1 MLPEDDFDG
10 ETEPLDLLDAQK
22 TRSVLSTNKLKRK
35 NDDSDDDL
43 EIDLDGRFIVPD
55 ENMMKK
61 KKASSKGNNDVDMQ
75 STRSGKSNNGK
86 MKLNG
91 QGSKKRKTETGWA
104 YTGEE
109 YTNKKGNGKGD
120 VKREG
125 KLDPYAYWPLDPK
138 MMNRRSGKKAA
149 ARKGLTSITQMT
161 RKMKGLS
168 ASEALNFK
176 GKSMKGKNKVHKG
189 KSKKK

>member
-61 KKASSKGNNDVDMQ
+61 KRASKGKDDVDMQ
-75 STRSGKSNNGK
+75 STRSGKSNGK
-86 MKLNG
+86 MKSNR
-91 QGSKKRKTETGWA
+91 QGSKKRKIETGWA

-120 VKREG
+120 MKREG

-149 ARKGLTSITQMT
+149 ARKGLMSITQMT

-168 ASEALNFK
+168 ASEALNIK
-176 GKSMKGKNKVHKG
+176 GKSMKGKRKVHKG

>member
-61 KKASSKGNNDVDMQ
+61 KRASKGKDDVDMQ
-75 STRSGKSNNGK
+75 STRSGKSNGK
-86 MKLNG
+86 MKSNR
-91 QGSKKRKTETGWA
+91 QGSKKRKIETGWA

-109 YTNKKGNGKGD
+109 YTNKKGNRNPNPNAPGSDQMRLK
-120 VKREG
+120 E
-125 KLDPYAYWPLDPK
+125 
-138 MMNRRSGKKAA
+138 NEIFE
-149 ARKGLTSITQMT
+149 SIFCMSSTY
-161 RKMKGLS
+161 
-168 ASEALNFK
+168 N
-176 GKSMKGKNKVHKG
+176 
-189 KSKKK
+189 